1 MNDAT
6 RSAAALRPML
16 LQPLAK
22 AKVWGGAVL
31 AARVGLA
38 DDHRRIGEV
47 WLAHDGSIVGS
58 GAHAGAR
65 LGDVVA
71 GAADDVVGRCVARVG
86 RPVFP
91 VIAKLLH
98 TTEWLSVQ
106 VHPDDAAAEAL
117 EGQPFGK
124 PEVWCVLDAAP
135 DAAVLHGVARA
146 VTRGEVAAAVR
157 AGNVVDL
164 LHHQSVGAG
173 DVLYN
178 APGVIHA
185 LGPGIVLFELQRASD
200 ITYRLYDWGRGGE
213 AGRALHVDEA
223 LAVAKLAPEARHV
236 AVPPVAAD
244 GRGGRRRPLF
254 ACPAFALEA
263 VDIDAAT
270 SDDTDGWSFHVLHG
284 LRGRAT
290 IQPDG
295 DDGPPLPLAAGQTAL
310 IPAACGAY
318 RVTADAGGAGYLKSW
333 LPE

>member
-6 RSAAALRPML
+6 RPAAALRPML

-31 AARVGLA
+31 AARVGLV
-38 DDHRRIGEV
+38 DDHRRIGEI

-58 GAHAGAR
+58 GPHAGAR
-65 LGDVVA
+65 LADVVA
-71 GAADDVVGRCVARVG
+71 GAAEAVVGRCVERVG

-98 TTEWLSVQ
+98 TTEWLSIQ
-106 VHPDDAAAEAL
+106 VHPDDAAAEAR

-124 PEVWCVLDAAP
+124 PEVWYVLDAAP
-135 DAAVLHGVARA
+135 GATVLHGVARA
-146 VTRGEVAAAVR
+146 VTRDAVAAAVR
-157 AGNVVDL
+157 DGTIEDL
-164 LHHQSVGAG
+164 LHRQPVTAG

-213 AGRALHVDEA
+213 AGRALHVDPA
-223 LAVAKLAPEARHV
+223 LAVAKLTPEAQHA
-236 AVPPVAAD
+236 AVPPVASD

-263 VDIDAAT
+263 VDLDDAT
-270 SDDTDGWSFHVLHG
+270 IDDTAGWSFHVLHAV
-284 LRGRAT
+284 RGRIT
-290 IQPDG
+290 IRPAG
-295 DDGPPLPLAAGQTAL
+295 DEGPPLALAAGQTAF

-318 RVTADAGGAGYLKSW
+318 RVMADGGGGAYVKSW